1 MKYKIVGADG
11 KIYGPVSA
19 EQIRAWIAAGR
30 AESRTPVFVE
40 GAADWTF
47 VGLLP
52 EFAIHLPASP
62 TTIGPV
68 SQPRIKNSLATAGLI
83 CGIISLICCC
93 GCPFNLLGLIFS
105 IIALTQIHAHPEQE
119 GRGFAIAG
127 LVCSG
132 VSLLANLGM
141 GLLQILL
148 NPSHLVWHI
157 NQFQ

>member
-19 EQIRAWIAAGR
+19 EQIRAWIVAGR
-30 AESRTPVFVE
+30 AEARTPVFVE

-68 SQPRIKNSLATAGLI
+68 SQPRSKNSLATAGLI

-105 IIALTQIHAHPEQE
+105 ILALTQINARPEQE

-127 LVCSG
+127 LICSG
-132 VSLLANLGM
+132 VSLLMNFGLV
-141 GLLQILL
+141 LLQLATAPA
-148 NPSHLVWHI
+148 NVHWHF
-157 NQFQ
+157 NQF